1 MKIFKNIALTLTALF
16 ALSCSKEL
24 QQETLGE
31 AVTVQYGV
39 TVDVPT
45 KALGD
50 GKTANYV
57 WYALYR
63 ADGSLVNQ
71 YAPARIDADRK
82 AICPVTMVKDK
93 DYKVVF
99 LAMYYEGDTPAYA
112 VDAQS
117 KTVSMPTQA
126 QANSDK
132 YDLFY
137 GVDAVVDFQGAQNTN
152 VMLNRVVAQVN
163 FELSEAA
170 WTDLGVNESFTSQIE
185 ISGAPVS
192 MNLWDGA
199 FSGATDVTY
208 DKAAIPAEGRKIGSA
223 YCFASAGGDQKVDI
237 SISLFNAS
245 GTPAKTA
252 SVSAVPVAVN
262 KQTNLII
269 N

>member
-1 MKIFKNIALTLTALF
+1 M
-16 ALSCSKEL
+16 
-24 QQETLGE
+24 
-31 AVTVQYGV
+31 TVQYGV

-63 ADGSLVNQ
+63 ADGSLANQ

-82 AICPVTMVKDK
+82 AICPVTMVKDQK
-93 DYKVVF
+93 YKVVF

-137 GVDAVVDFQGAQNTN
+137 GVDEVVDFQGAQNTN
-152 VMLNRVVAQVN
+152 VTLNRVVAQVN
-163 FELSEAA
+163 FELSETA
-170 WTDLGVNESFTSQIE
+170 WTDLGVNDSFMSQIV
-185 ISGAPVS
+185 ISGAPAS
-192 MNLWDGA
+192 MNLWDGT
-199 FSGATDVTY
+199 FTGTTEVTY
-208 DKAAIPAEGRKIGSA
+208 AKASIPAEGRIIGTA
-223 YCFASAGGDQKVDI
+223 YCLASSEAAQTTKV
-237 SISLFNAS
+237 NAS
-245 GTPAKTA
+245 MNLYQNDADTQPKSMAA
-252 SVSAVPVAVN
+252 NNIPLLAN
-262 KQTNLII
+262 KKTNLII
-269 N
+269 NDLTN